1 MLVAVPRP
9 ALDRI
14 GIGNNSI
21 EDRKRTLNHSTEA
34 VPPGQRFCRS
44 AILAFLKVR
53 GKRFNAAKLTG
64 SRQVTTPTLQ
74 SHTDVEACPNNH
86 QHLPYPS
93 PFLHGST
100 ECVRIH
106 SGWRAYWWLGTAVQE
121 QKAAEGGHYCS
132 LTCGLI
138 IARLEMIIIK
148 AERMSSAFGPSVAS
162 YDSAADELKFAT
174 VNKQHIYPVQLLIY
188 KQIL

>member
-86 QHLPYPS
+86 QHLPTLHPS
-93 PFLHGST
+93 CTVP
-100 ECVRIH
+100 
-106 SGWRAYWWLGTAVQE
+106 
-121 QKAAEGGHYCS
+121 
-132 LTCGLI
+132 
-138 IARLEMIIIK
+138 
-148 AERMSSAFGPSVAS
+148 PSVSESTVDGGRIGGLALQFKNKKQ
-162 YDSAADELKFAT
+162 LKEAT
-174 VNKQHIYPVQLLIY
+174 TVL
-188 KQIL
+188 